1 MVTARTS
8 DRLLESAVKASGTP
22 EEVIGDAL
30 SPRTPFEAISEADR
44 GARSIK
50 AADLAKSMRPRC
62 PDSARAV
69 RPTATDVRDD

>member
-30 SPRTPFEAISEADR
+30 SPRTPFEAIFEADR
-44 GARSIK
+44 GARSI
-50 AADLAKSMRPRC
+50 
-62 PDSARAV
+62 
-69 RPTATDVRDD
+69 